1 MELHIEAQHTE
12 VDSTLRDWI
21 GARCEALNTPH
32 ADIVQARVALVK
44 HPRHLR
50 GSDEAH
56 VVCTLSGKMI
66 TVTRAGETLEDAL
79 YKVFDVLERELHDF
93 RSVRRGVSKDPGPRV
108 RGRIVRLFADRGYGF
123 RPTRTARSISTPMR
137 CMGHPLQ
144 SSRSTR
150 WWIWTSKLGTR
161 APRPP
166 GSHRTGRSNPY
177 GHVRVLQHACDAVTG
192 DHLCAHL
199 YEDMGNPLCDFP
211 S

>member
-44 HPRHLR
+44 HPHHLR

-56 VVCTLSGKMI
+56 VVCTLSGKI
-66 TVTRAGETLEDAL
+66 INVTRAGETLKDAL

-123 RPTRTARSISTPMR
+123 IATDTHREVYFHANAVHGTPFEKLQVDTVVDLDIEAGHQGPQATRVTP
-137 CMGHPLQ
+137 HWP
-144 SSRSTR
+144 
-150 WWIWTSKLGTR
+150 
-161 APRPP
+161 
-166 GSHRTGRSNPY
+166 
-177 GHVRVLQHACDAVTG
+177 
-192 DHLCAHL
+192 
-199 YEDMGNPLCDFP
+199 
-211 S
+211 